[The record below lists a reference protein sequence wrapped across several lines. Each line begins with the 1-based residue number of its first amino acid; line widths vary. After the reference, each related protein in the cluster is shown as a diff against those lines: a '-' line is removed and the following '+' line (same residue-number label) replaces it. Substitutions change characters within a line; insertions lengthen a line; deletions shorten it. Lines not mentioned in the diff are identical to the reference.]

1 MSATAPLSPQHS
13 PHSPML
19 SLSPLGVHA
28 KLPTPPHATQALE
41 VLSSSFN
48 FPEPPSRLFRD
59 GFGSARSSPRT
70 SRAGSPPPPTMRKKR
85 SPRNSAKR
93 LTQESAKARPPMPD
107 LPSPAQNDFPAS
119 AISAPT
125 SPANSSAHP
134 SSQPLGVSGNRPS
147 HSSAPPEQSRSAPT
161 TQHPHAHIQAANS
174 SDVSSARLEHALG
187 NAEYASDAGVVA
199 QEAGGLGLHMAEAVE
214 ADEGDVE
221 QRLSFLSGS
230 GQRQSAVPA
239 SQRVSSGSSIY
250 SDQQEYLA
258 QEGDETG
265 DGSAGGLSLSS
276 DSDSYM
282 PVTPATPGHS
292 FSSSFST
299 SSTWRPRELTLAR
312 ADAQSERERSL
323 AGLALNPRS
332 ASPMMSPWSS
342 SSTIG
347 VPRDRL
353 SPAPGASSPSHL
365 RGVAGS
371 SSANTSLSSGGGHN
385 SGAAGT
391 RGLML
396 ASAAAPPNSARNF
409 PPLALALP
417 TSTGATATDAAPPRS
432 SPLAPRSRFVSA
444 PGAALTSQAP
454 LRSPLPVLSRG
465 PAFPP
470 ARDATLESMAAE
482 RVPNEDLGALQAML
496 PHRRLLSGSSA
507 RLLSPALHSASAQG
521 VISPIASKPSWEK
534 PFGEARSASSDSQY
548 GNEARPMDPEAFVAA
563 MQAASAAEV
572 AAALEARK
580 QLRSTAS
587 ASQLAEEVKSAP
599 SARPQMPTRSRS
611 QSFLRSSSMTRRR
624 APPPPPLL
632 LATAP
637 SNPDMAGAISK
648 DTSAPTTK
656 DSTLD
661 AASSSVVP
669 DDTLEA
675 AQESPEFVT
684 APGISSSPS
693 FEMITHSAG
702 DQDQG
707 QSRNLLAPLS
717 LPLAGSA
724 SPMSA
729 AFHTPLA
736 SPANMPSPESE
747 SRSLDDSL
755 MMAVVEAQIDTA
767 IVDPLA
773 EAGDDIAMPQT
784 SRVEEEHIT
793 ADAPDEALEVLV
805 DSPLQ
810 TPSNELT
817 ADPRAESRESARALG
832 ASSSLSVRPGS
843 LEQPNTAYF
852 DFDSDSSDA
861 PEGIREPM
869 IFRKMKTRSTVQE
882 SEPEPEPERE
892 QMQRLSVADVRS
904 SLTSGSEAAD
914 AAESALGGRAFS
926 EAEAASARESTAG
939 LSLSAKSD
947 EAAGAA
953 PFEFDDA
960 DAESGDHESVAV
972 MRRSSSWG
980 NLEPFEERRVSSPNS
995 SVQGRTSIPPTISFR
1010 TSIFKHLDPKGAS
1023 GPKGAP
1029 EARADISPFDTDGGD
1044 EDPLVK
1050 ASSRPSAAVTTEDV
1064 LADMLSRNQ
1073 EVRISHRVEPSKLA
1087 RSSSQVAPAGPP
1099 PSEPLPAPP
1108 PGSSLRRSSRSVGR
1122 MSRAERTSL
1131 AATSQPQ
1138 AEPTKMPQT
1147 APSRP
1152 KRPSGVELEQ
1162 LDLQP
1167 SPMPNLVPSTEP
1179 LPQGRWKADAHL
1191 PLASGASPE
1200 RPVHGAEGRSQ
1211 PLRSRSRPNLTVR
1224 TNSEAVEQAE
1234 NLQARPRP
1242 PVPRSKASLVP
1253 EVPSFGYMGPS
1264 TPLDSAMMSPTS
1276 GAAGPFSAFSSSS
1289 FSDRSTFEPTSSRW
1303 SSGSDSEAEAS
1314 KLAARKAAAKSKKA
1328 AKGPQLTSRTSSSSL
1343 GQGSMGPPPTP
1354 VKKSSFFSG
1363 LGLRKKSLTNAAA
1376 GAAGVSPASSV
1387 GAPSPRVMDA
1397 ASEFPFPASTGPSPS
1412 VAASAEGARTSTS
1425 LHSRNRGG
1433 STSSRASN
1441 TTSIG
1446 QSLTNRPSLA
1456 SLRSI
1461 TSYDPSR
1468 RPSVSAESFASPA
1481 ISGPPSPALEGM
1493 PRGFDSVHRR
1503 PSNTGL
1509 GIDMNGSSSNG
1520 PSEPSVRASQ
1530 GLRSARA
1537 SLNSLRASRD
1547 LAVIRASGES
1557 DEDLAASAM
1566 SPKSTRRRSQTI
1578 AAGDGRMSNRASR
1591 QTPLSSIE
1599 SPSKTAEGGNRVR
1612 ETDAATDDLDDTPR
1626 VAYASLPGSRRESVT
1641 SPSVARANAKRYFET
1656 DHEALDALGSRLYQ
1670 AGAGDAE
1677 SQTGTAPN
1685 SPTVPSRVSSIR
1697 RHERSGSKG
1706 RQSPS
1711 PSLLRHSPS
1720 GSLLRHSPSPSLT
1733 RSISAS
1739 LLRAMSPEVQPSP
1752 PPRTTSKPKR
1762 LIEKYNGTA
1771 LPHYPSLTDLGRA
1784 WVAQHPNEP
1793 LQAASGPRMMARIL
1807 DGVSKRR
1814 QHAGSGS
1821 KTPSDASTDD
1831 YGSSDGGGAGDHTN
1845 SIRSNG
1851 HGSAPQRGGDQAGG
1865 GGGDDPDGRR
1875 NQQSR
1880 ADSHVDNAN
1889 GSDES
1894 EDESD
1899 DYGSQSDEDLALGDA
1914 LGAGHILGSSSQS
1927 AGSSRSESSDDV
1939 PLGDR
1944 VGNAAALQKR
1954 LQDQERKAQIQD
1966 ARNALERG
1974 GVKAT
1979 SSGKARRPRRVAPV
1993 PERAPDAGPLNALD
2007 LIGRLQRVQMQ
2018 RGGDQATAANDQNL
2032 VASQSMPSNA
2042 ARRPEARE
2050 DPHGPQAHLLAHHGL
2065 PGPSQAQRRPSP
2077 RQQTM
2082 PLPAVSAPHLR
2093 GGATR
2098 NGSSESAGRP
2108 AQARPSLGSSESQ
2121 LRAMMMATSHPAQFD
2136 PQRRPSLHP
2145 SDQQQQRDFRP
2156 PVATMMM
2163 MPSSGSSS
2171 GNSSP
2176 RFPPNDHQLQL
2187 SSRMAAVI
2195 DQGHNFSAPLPP
2207 YARQGTSPRLG
2218 GSAPLR
2224 PMHSAG
2230 AAGQPEAR
2238 EDAVTQA
2245 RARARSVSR
2254 ARPPATAI
2262 DTRVAPPMPV
2272 PALLGRAVPPPA
2284 QEVSPQKQAIPIG
2297 GPLSAL
2303 SRSSNEPRSSSESP
2317 STGLERAITAAV
2329 PSTVATAHLVQHRV
2343 YINTRQRFGTAQ
2355 ILPNARA
2362 RDLMLDIV
2370 EKEHVPTEEAAGGGG
2385 GWVIFDCSPTHSI
2398 GEVHN
2403 VLSRKPKRDLIPLT
2417 LSRALSERP
2426 MREYESVAEVVDS
2439 RPSPDCYFLLKRT
2452 ELAPFASVRAVPP
2465 SLPLLAGYVY
2475 VQDHKKKWTKRW
2487 LELREHSLFH
2497 AKSEKGKDEVLI
2509 CTLSTFDVYLVDS
2522 AKYKAPKAHTFAVRS
2537 QNHISQFE
2545 KPELDYCHYFSLS
2558 DPLAHR
2564 HWYRALYTSRSYML
2578 RQERPQL
2585 FSPPPRAAAPSAPSP
2600 ATNTTNEGLKAASAA
2615 AAAATTL
2622 GVSRNTS
2629 INDRSASSA
2638 QRRIPARGATTDDR
2652 SPSHRPE
2659 GSISGQSAA
2668 SASASVSAAAAAAA
2682 AAAPAPLIGRDALS
2696 TGPFEKGSLLA
2707 AAAQNQAQSEQI
2719 DLSLH
2724 ERTRA
2729 RQVEAARKAELAER
2743 TRRARAA
2750 GQPLIGVP
2758 TSRAT

>member
-1 MSATAPLSPQHS
+1 MRVQRAV
-13 PHSPML
+13 PML

-48 FPEPPSRLFRD
+48 FPEPPSRIFRD
-59 GFGSARSSPRT
+59 GLASARSSPRA

-93 LTQESAKARPPMPD
+93 LTQESAKARPPVPD

-125 SPANSSAHP
+125 SPANSSALP
-134 SSQPLGVSGNRPS
+134 SSQPLGVRGNRPS
-147 HSSAPPEQSRSAPT
+147 HSSAPPEQSRAAPS
-161 TQHPHAHIQAANS
+161 TQHPHAHLQAAGS
-174 SDVSSARLEHALG
+174 SNVSSARLEHALLG
-187 NAEYASDAGVVA
+187 NVGYASDAGVVA

-221 QRLSFLSGS
+221 QRLSFVSGS
-230 GQRQSAVPA
+230 GQRHSAVPA

-258 QEGDETG
+258 QAGDETG

-312 ADAQSERERSL
+312 ADAQTERERSL

-353 SPAPGASSPSHL
+353 SPAPGTSSPSHM

-417 TSTGATATDAAPPRS
+417 ASTGATSTDAAPPRS

-444 PGAALTSQAP
+444 PGAPLTSQAP

-507 RLLSPALHSASAQG
+507 RLLSPALHSASTQG

-534 PFGEARSASSDSQY
+534 PFGEARSASSDSQH
-548 GNEARPMDPEAFVAA
+548 GNEARPMDPEVFVAA

-587 ASQLAEEVKSAP
+587 TSQLAEEVKSAP

-669 DDTLEA
+669 DNTLEA
-675 AQESPEFVT
+675 TQESPEFVT

-693 FEMITHSAG
+693 FEMITHRAG
-702 DQDQG
+702 DQDRGESQ
-707 QSRNLLAPLS
+707 NLLAPLS

-729 AFHTPLA
+729 VFHTPLA
-736 SPANMPSPESE
+736 SPANLPSPESE

-767 IVDPLA
+767 IVDPPA
-773 EAGDDIAMPQT
+773 EAGNDIAMPET
-784 SRVEEEHIT
+784 SRAEEEEEHVT

-817 ADPRAESRESARALG
+817 ANPRIESRENARAFG

-852 DFDSDSSDA
+852 DFDSDGSDA
-861 PEGIREPM
+861 SEGIREPM
-869 IFRKMKTRSTVQE
+869 IFRKMKTRSMVQE
-882 SEPEPEPERE
+882 TAPEPKPE
-892 QMQRLSVADVRS
+892 QTQRLSVADVRS

-914 AAESALGGRAFS
+914 AAEPALGGKALS
-926 EAEAASARESTAG
+926 EAEAESARESSAA

-960 DAESGDHESVAV
+960 DAESGGHESVAV

-1010 TSIFKHLDPKGAS
+1010 TSIFKHLDPKRAS
-1023 GPKGAP
+1023 GPKSAS

-1044 EDPLVK
+1044 EDPLEK
-1050 ASSRPSAAVTTEDV
+1050 ASSRPSAAVSTEDV
-1064 LADMLSRNQ
+1064 LVDMLSRTQ
-1073 EVRISHRVEPSKLA
+1073 EVRTSQRVELSKLA

-1138 AEPTKMPQT
+1138 AEPSKMPQT

-1167 SPMPNLVPSTEP
+1167 SPMPNSVPSTEP
-1179 LPQGRWKADAHL
+1179 VPQGRWKADAHR
-1191 PLASGASPE
+1191 PSASGESPE

-1224 TNSEAVEQAE
+1224 TNSAAAEQAE
-1234 NLQARPRP
+1234 SLQPRPRP

-1264 TPLDSAMMSPTS
+1264 TPLDSAMISPTS
-1276 GAAGPFSAFSSSS
+1276 GAGPFSAFSSSS

-1303 SSGSDSEAEAS
+1303 SSGSDSEGEAS
-1314 KLAARKAAAKSKKA
+1314 KLAARKVATKSKKA

-1387 GAPSPRVMDA
+1387 GAPSPRVVDA

-1412 VAASAEGARTSTS
+1412 VAASADGARASTS

-1493 PRGFDSVHRR
+1493 PRGFDSVNRR

-1578 AAGDGRMSNRASR
+1578 ATGDGRISNRASR

-1599 SPSKTAEGGNRVR
+1599 SPSKTAEGGNKVR
-1612 ETDAATDDLDDTPR
+1612 TIDAATDDLDDTPR

-1641 SPSVARANAKRYFET
+1641 SPSVARASAKRYFET

-1670 AGAGDAE
+1670 EGAGDAE

-1720 GSLLRHSPSPSLT
+1720 GSLMRHSPSPSLT

-1784 WVAQHPNEP
+1784 WVAQHPDEP

-1875 NQQSR
+1875 NQQS
-1880 ADSHVDNAN
+1880 
-1889 GSDES
+1889 
-1894 EDESD
+1894 
-1899 DYGSQSDEDLALGDA
+1899 Q
-1914 LGAGHILGSSSQS
+1914 
-1927 AGSSRSESSDDV
+1927 
-1939 PLGDR
+1939 
-1944 VGNAAALQKR
+1944 
-1954 LQDQERKAQIQD
+1954 
-1966 ARNALERG
+1966 
-1974 GVKAT
+1974 
-1979 SSGKARRPRRVAPV
+1979 
-1993 PERAPDAGPLNALD
+1993 
-2007 LIGRLQRVQMQ
+2007 
-2018 RGGDQATAANDQNL
+2018 
-2032 VASQSMPSNA
+2032 
-2042 ARRPEARE
+2042 ARE
-2050 DPHGPQAHLLAHHGL
+2050 DPHGLQAHLLANQSL

-2082 PLPAVSAPHLR
+2082 PLPGVSAPHLR

-2098 NGSSESAGRP
+2098 NGSSESVGRP

-2262 DTRVAPPMPV
+2262 DTRVAPPMPM
-2272 PALLGRAVPPPA
+2272 PALLGRAVPPSA
-2284 QEVSPQKQAIPIG
+2284 QEVSPQKQAIAIG

-2398 GEVHN
+2398 
-2403 VLSRKPKRDLIPLT
+2403 
-2417 LSRALSERP
+2417 ERP
-2426 MREYESVAEVVDS
+2426 MREYES
-2439 RPSPDCYFLLKRT
+2439 
-2452 ELAPFASVRAVPP
+2452 
-2465 SLPLLAGYVY
+2465 
-2475 VQDHKKKWTKRW
+2475 
-2487 LELREHSLFH
+2487 
-2497 AKSEKGKDEVLI
+2497 GKDEVLI

-2522 AKYKAPKAHTFAVRS
+2522 AKYKTPKAHTFAVRS

-2585 FSPPPRAAAPSAPSP
+2585 FSPPPRAAPPSAPSP
-2600 ATNTTNEGLKAASAA
+2600 ATITTNEGVKAA
-2615 AAAATTL
+2615 AAAAGAAGATTV

-2629 INDRSASSA
+2629 ITDRSASSA

-2652 SPSHRPE
+2652 GASHRPE

-2668 SASASVSAAAAAAA
+2668 SASASASVSAAAAAAA
-2682 AAAPAPLIGRDALS
+2682 AAVAAPAPLIGRDALS